1 MLKPGWLNRQFEKV
15 EKDVRDWP
23 DWMKREAGLDVKYGT
38 TSGKSVP
45 KETPK
50 DQTNK

>member
-15 EKDVRDWP
+15 ENDVKNWP
-23 DWMKREAGLDVKYGT
+23 DWMKRETGLEMKYEP

-45 KETPK
+45 KEKPK